1 LNGLVQQISADVSED
16 QKTGTRYY
24 TLHVGVPENELK
36 RLGNLKLIPAMP
48 VEAFVQTTPR
58 AVFTF
63 LTKSLGNRK
72 SAPFGDQHIRQKRHR
87 ENHQGIGYFS
97 KDRLRQVDRE
107 ETLQGLTQ
115 ATPHL
120 NGGLWNKPR

>member
-63 LTKSLGNRK
+63 LTKSLG
-72 SAPFGDQHIRQKRHR
+72 DQVALAFR
-87 ENHQGIGYFS
+87 E
-97 KDRLRQVDRE
+97 K
-107 ETLQGLTQ
+107 
-115 ATPHL
+115 
-120 NGGLWNKPR
+120 